1 MLLSYWALLGFV
13 AWTLLLVV
21 LGIGVTRVGLVMRGQ
36 ARANSFNP
44 QVPHGTESYQR
55 RMRAHLNCVENLPIF
70 AALVLLGGVLSV
82 PGAGFQVAAFAVLP
96 LRIGQSVVHMASGRN
111 RAVLVRLGFFFA
123 QLVCFAILLVLLVLR
138 GLSLQNVQP

>member
-13 AWTLLLVV
+13 AWTVLLLIV
-21 LGIGVTRVGLVMRGQ
+21 GIGVTRIGQVMRRE

-70 AALVLLGGVLSV
+70 ASLVLLGGLLGVSGTV
-82 PGAGFQVAAFAVLP
+82 FQAAAFAVLP
-96 LRIGQSVVHMASGRN
+96 LRMGQSVAHIASGRN
-111 RAVLVRLGFFFA
+111 RAVLVRFGFFSA
-123 QLVCFAILLVLLVLR
+123 QLVCFAIMLVLLALR
-138 GLSLQNVQP
+138 GLESQKAQP

>member
-13 AWTLLLVV
+13 TWTLLLVV
-21 LGIGVTRVGLVMRGQ
+21 LGIGVTRIGQVVRGQ

-70 AALVLLGGVLSV
+70 AALVLLGGVLDVS
-82 PGAGFQVAAFAVLP
+82 GAGFQVAAFAVLP
-96 LRIGQSVVHMASGRN
+96 LRIGQSVAHIASGRN
-111 RAVLVRLGFFFA
+111 RAVLARFGFFSA
-123 QLVCFAILLVLLVLR
+123 QLVCFAILVVLLVLR
-138 GLSLQNVQP
+138 GLELQNVQP